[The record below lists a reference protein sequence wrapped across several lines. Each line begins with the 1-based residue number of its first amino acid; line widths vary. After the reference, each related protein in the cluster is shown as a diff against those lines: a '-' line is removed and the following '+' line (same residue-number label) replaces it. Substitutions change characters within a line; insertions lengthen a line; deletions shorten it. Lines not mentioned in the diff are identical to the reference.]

1 LQVHEEKSRGVY
13 VKNLSDYYVS
23 SAREVYEI
31 MRTGGAARV
40 VSSTSRS
47 LRSHILTDL
56 FNHDTLLDMNAESS
70 RSHSIFLIT
79 IQQRN
84 TETGAQK
91 TGNLYLV
98 DLAGSEKVG
107 KTGASGQTLEEAKK
121 INKSLSAL
129 GMVINAL
136 TEKVRSSLQMCQF
149 ALSTLIQ
156 AKHIPYRDSK
166 LTRILQESLGG
177 NSRTTLIINCSPS
190 SYNEAETLS
199 TLRFGIRA
207 KSIKNTARVNQEL
220 SPLELKGLLQKA
232 QLANTSYQKH
242 IAALEAELAIW
253 RSGGHVDQA
262 DWATSGKAAD
272 STAVSSAKK
281 SAVSSIAST
290 PAPSSRSMTPVN
302 PAIEGLR
309 ELDSRPQT
317 PTVVGLEKDEREEFL
332 RRENE
337 LSDQLAERE
346 SALTT
351 AEKLIKELKEEL
363 AFIKEQEAAINKVR
377 TSFKCAM

>member
-1 LQVHEEKSRGVY
+1 
-13 VKNLSDYYVS
+13 
-23 SAREVYEI
+23 
-31 MRTGGAARV
+31 M
-40 VSSTSRS
+40 
-47 LRSHILTDL
+47 
-56 FNHDTLLDMNAESS
+56 
-70 RSHSIFLIT
+70 
-79 IQQRN
+79 
-84 TETGAQK
+84 
-91 TGNLYLV
+91 
-98 DLAGSEKVG
+98 
-107 KTGASGQTLEEAKK
+107 
-121 INKSLSAL
+121 
-129 GMVINAL
+129 
-136 TEKVRSSLQMCQF
+136 
-149 ALSTLIQ
+149 
-156 AKHIPYRDSK
+156 
-166 LTRILQESLGG
+166 
-177 NSRTTLIINCSPS
+177 IINCSPS

-232 QLANTSYQKH
+232 QLSNTSYQKH

-272 STAVSSAKK
+272 STAMSSVKRA
-281 SAVSSIAST
+281 AASSIAST

-309 ELDSRPQT
+309 ELESRPQT

-337 LSDQLAERE
+337 LSDQLAEKE
-346 SALTT
+346 SALMT

-363 AFIKEQEAAINKVR
+363 AFIKEQEAVINKVR
-377 TSFKCAM
+377 ASFWSAM